1 MENLLHNVLFLRM
14 LFAISI
20 LLICLAAGFFL
31 RWLCQHYL
39 PRLLL
44 KMEWKGE
51 EIFSQTIRP
60 WIIPLVLLPGFALAL
75 NNFGLNNS
83 FMDLIN
89 RIIVALAVLFF
100 TILLANLA
108 SRLVQFYS
116 DRTPTAIPFSGLTR
130 NLARISILV
139 IGIITMLNQLGVS
152 ITPLITT
159 LGIGGLAVALALQET
174 LSNLFAGIF
183 MTVGGQIRVGD
194 QIKLQSGEE
203 GQVVD
208 TDWRSTRIRNQQ
220 NNLVII
226 PNSKLAQTIITKILP
241 PQA

>member
-1 MENLLHNVLFLRM
+1 MENLIHNVLFLRVV
-14 LFAISI
+14 FATSS

-39 PRLLL
+39 PRLLR

-51 EIFSQTIRP
+51 EIFSRAIRP
-60 WIIPLVLLPGFALAL
+60 WIIPLVLLPGISIAVRALGLGGPVSL
-75 NNFGLNNS
+75 NRL
-83 FMDLIN
+83 L
-89 RIIVALAVLFF
+89 VALAILFF

-108 SRLVQFYS
+108 SRLAQFYS
-116 DRTPTAIPFSGLTR
+116 DRAPTAIPFSGLTR

-139 IGIITMLNQLGVS
+139 IGIITMLNHLGVS

-174 LSNLFAGIF
+174 LSNLFAGLF
-183 MTVGGQIRVGD
+183 MTIGGQIRVGD

-220 NNLVII
+220 NNLIII

>member
-1 MENLLHNVLFLRM
+1 MNNLIHNVLFLR
-14 LFAISI
+14 LIFALASLVIS
-20 LLICLAAGFFL
+20 LAAGFFL
-31 RWLCQHYL
+31 RWLCRHYL
-39 PRLLL
+39 PKLLQ
-44 KMEWKGE
+44 KMELKE
-51 EIFSQTIRP
+51 KEIFSQTIHP
-60 WIIPLVLLPGFALAL
+60 WIIPLVLLPGLSFAAKSL
-75 NNFGLNNS
+75 NLPGSADRL
-83 FMDLIN
+83 L
-89 RIIVALAVLFF
+89 VALAILFF

-116 DRTPTAIPFSGLTR
+116 DRAPTAIPFSSLTR
-130 NLARISILV
+130 NLTRISILV
-139 IGIITMLNQLGVS
+139 IGIITMLNHLGVS

-174 LSNLFAGIF
+174 LSNLFAGLFLTI
-183 MTVGGQIRVGD
+183 GGQIRVGD